1 MDKFPS
7 LSQLGQ
13 IVRQKRKQEKLSQK
27 TLADLVGVSH
37 VTVVALEKG
46 TGKARLENAWK
57 ILTGLGLAERAS
69 SASPR
74 KKLANYPTS
83 QR

>member
-1 MDKFPS
+1 MDKLPS
-7 LSQLGQ
+7 LPELGQ

-27 TLADLVGVSH
+27 ALADLVGVSH

-57 ILTGLGLAERAS
+57 ILTGLGLAEQTPS
-69 SASPR
+69 TGPR
-74 KKLANYPTS
+74 KEVGNHPVP

>member
-7 LSQLGQ
+7 LSELGQ

-57 ILTGLGLAERAS
+57 ILNGLGLVKSAPAS
-69 SASPR
+69 DRPKRPVGASAS
-74 KKLANYPTS
+74 
-83 QR
+83 

>member
-7 LSQLGQ
+7 LSELGQ

-57 ILTGLGLAERAS
+57 ILIGLGLVKNA
-69 SASPR
+69 
-74 KKLANYPTS
+74 PTS
-83 QR
+83 DRPKRPTGASTS